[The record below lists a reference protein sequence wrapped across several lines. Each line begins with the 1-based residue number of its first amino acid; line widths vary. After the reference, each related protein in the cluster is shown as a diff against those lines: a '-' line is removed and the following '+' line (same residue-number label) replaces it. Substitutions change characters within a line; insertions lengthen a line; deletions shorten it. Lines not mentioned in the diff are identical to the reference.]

1 MLIGRNKLKK
11 HNPFDVLDADLLENY
26 LSEMALKGWIISD
39 ISIRNLTFERIDPKV
54 VSFFVDITKK
64 NLVGNN
70 SIQALDYTKSCQ
82 EKNLELIC
90 GNEKFQIFI
99 NNSDNKNLDRQ
110 KLNFI
115 NVFKEYFYMIFT
127 FSIIMLNIYLI
138 STKQNGLIRIITDNA
153 MIILLCSFILV
164 IFINISIFFLRL
176 KKYNAIVKNKNLNFD
191 IEDNFKKKS
200 FYTKLLSNVS
210 TLIIIMTIFFIV
222 GIGGR
227 EKLVSNK
234 DIPISLEDFNEDI
247 SGNRQVYKLKSS
259 SPLGKYSTYSD
270 YAFVESKKIHYDNT
284 SKGYYEEYFEKSK
297 GYIGYS
303 VIESKY
309 DKVLEMALQS
319 ILSEYDRYGFSYKYD
334 KNDTNEWGAKSV
346 YTVLDTNE
354 KVVVY
359 DDVIITINIDDFDI
373 NNYIDLV
380 KEKLII

>member
-1 MLIGRNKLKK
+1 MLIGKNKLKK
-11 HNPFDVLDADLLENY
+11 HNSFDVLDADLLENY
-26 LSEMALKGWIISD
+26 LSEMALKGWMISD

-54 VSFFVDITKK
+54 VNFFVDITKK

-70 SIQALDYTKSCQ
+70 SVQALEYTKSCQ

-127 FSIIMLNIYLI
+127 FFIIILNIYLI
-138 STKQNGLIRIITDNA
+138 STKQNGLIIITDNR
-153 MIILLCSFILV
+153 MLILLFLFILA
-164 IFINISIFFLRL
+164 IFINISIFILKL
-176 KKYNAIVKNKNLNFD
+176 KKYNAIVKNKDLNFD
-191 IEDNFKKKS
+191 IWDNFKKKS
-200 FYTKLLSNVS
+200 FYTKLLSNTG
-210 TLIIIMTIFFIV
+210 TLAIIMTIFFIV
-222 GIGGR
+222 GINGS

-234 DIPISLEDFNEDI
+234 DIPLSLEDFNEDI
-247 SGNRQVYKLKSS
+247 SGNRQVYKSKSS
-259 SPLGKYSTYSD
+259 SPFGKYYTYSD

-284 SKGYYEEYFEKSK
+284 SKGYYEEYIEKSK
-297 GYIGYS
+297 GYVAYS

-334 KNDTNEWGAKSV
+334 KNDTKDWGAKSV
-346 YTVLDTNE
+346 YTVIDTNE
-354 KVVVY
+354 KVIVY
-359 DDVIITINIDDFDI
+359 DNVIITINIDDFDI